1 MKISYALK
9 LFLGICLFVF
19 SVTNMYGQN
28 TTDSNSENNQA
39 IFEDLLIVPMR
50 LPALQEVGGSLFL
63 SPDYKPAT
71 IQIPSG
77 KTISNIPVKFNI
89 FNNAIMLQK
98 DGQDMKL
105 ESFRSVSYDQ
115 VQNDGTVKHFVF
127 GSGYPEIDKQTE
139 KTIYQVLSTGP
150 KVHLLK
156 YMSQKV
162 EDAATLG
169 DYSRREIVTSEQYY
183 IYVPGGAIK
192 RIKGGKKDVAE
203 ALPDLSAKINE
214 FVAANSLK
222 LKSEGELTMLFEA
235 LNKP

>member
-1 MKISYALK
+1 MKITYALK
-9 LFLGICLFVF
+9 LFLGICLFAF
-19 SVTNMYGQN
+19 TAPDLSGQN
-28 TTDSNSENNQA
+28 STDTNTENSQA
-39 IFEDLLIVPMR
+39 IFEDLQIVPMR
-50 LPALQEVGGSLFL
+50 LPVLQEVGGSLFL
-63 SPDYKPAT
+63 SQEYNPAT

-105 ESFRSVSYDQ
+105 ESFRSVFYDQ
-115 VQNDGTVKHFVF
+115 VQ
-127 GSGYPEIDKQTE
+127 IDKQTE
-139 KTIYQVLSTGP
+139 KTIYQVLSKGP

-169 DYSRREIVTSEQYY
+169 DYSRREIVTTEQFY

-203 ALPDLSAKINE
+203 ALPDLSVKINE

-222 LKSEGELTMLFEA
+222 LKSEGELTMLVEA

>member
-1 MKISYALK
+1 MKITYALK
-9 LFLGICLFVF
+9 LFLGICLFAF
-19 SVTNMYGQN
+19 TAPDLSGQN
-28 TTDSNSENNQA
+28 STDTNTENSQA

-50 LPALQEVGGSLFL
+50 LPVLQEVGGSLFL
-63 SPDYKPAT
+63 SQEYNPAT

-105 ESFRSVSYDQ
+105 ESFRSVFYDQ
-115 VQNDGTVKHFVF
+115 VQNDGTVKHFEF

-139 KTIYQVLSTGP
+139 KTIYQVLSKGP

-169 DYSRREIVTSEQYY
+169 DYSRREIVTTEQFY

-192 RIKGGKKDVAE
+192 RIKGGKKDFAE
-203 ALPDLSAKINE
+203 ALPDLSVKINE

-222 LKSEGELTMLFEA
+222 LKSEGELTMLVEA